1 MDVDNI
7 ASAAAAV
14 VVVVAS
20 FAKAYSFDFEI
31 VEDGIAIDFDQGLVE
46 VVDIVVERKTD
57 DLESAAAD
65 VVVSLEGCC
74 YPSFP
79 QAWQLPR

>member
-1 MDVDNI
+1 VDVDNI
-7 ASAAAAV
+7 ASAAAD
-14 VVVVAS
+14 VVVAS
-20 FAKAYSFDFEI
+20 FATAYSFDFEI
-31 VEDGIAIDFDQGLVE
+31 VEDGIAIDFDRGLVE

-65 VVVSLEGCC
+65 VVVASLEGCC

-79 QAWQLPR
+79 QALQLPR